1 MTATVLPLLRSR
13 LLRVVVVVAS
23 VTVVAASVGLLV
35 LGWIADRDAVPI
47 GLDLIGYRRGFE
59 RFLATGSPYEP
70 FQLAGPFI
78 PKHLDFIHP
87 PSFLPLV
94 GPFTL
99 VPTPFDWIAWVAAP
113 LALWLAL
120 LRRMAWWAYPV
131 AAVLAVH
138 DSTVI
143 TVLNG
148 NSSLWFSAAF
158 GWSLF
163 LGWPAGLIAIKPSL
177 APLAI
182 PGLVKAPRRFIA
194 LAVLPVVVTLPF
206 VGAWTDFVTV
216 LRNSQGLGPLYSL
229 VQWPVFLLLALPWL
243 TTRGVDLVRRRGWLA
258 RDQGATTTGS
268 TSRSDSPLQR

>member
-1 MTATVLPLLRSR
+1 MRAFLGRILEWR
-13 LLRVVVVVAS
+13 LLHAIVVAGS
-23 VTVVAASVGLLV
+23 LAVVAASAGLLL
-35 LGWIADRDAVPI
+35 LGWLANQAAVPI

-70 FQLAGPFI
+70 FQLAGPFT
-78 PKHLDFIHP
+78 PEHLDFIHP
-87 PSFLPLV
+87 PSFLPLI

-99 VPTPFDWIAWVAAP
+99 LPTPVDWLAWIGLP
-113 LALWLAL
+113 LALWAAL
-120 LRRMAWWAYPV
+120 LWRIPWWAAPV
-131 AAVLAVH
+131 AALLLVH

-148 NSSLWFSAAF
+148 NSSLYFAAAF

-163 LGWPAGLIAIKPSL
+163 VGWPAGLIAIKPSL

-182 PGLVKAPRRFIA
+182 AGFLKAPRGLVA
-194 LAVLPVVVTLPF
+194 LAVLPIVLTLPF
-206 VGAWTDFVTV
+206 VQAWTDFVTV

-243 TTRGVDLVRRRGWLA
+243 TTRGIERLRRRRWA
-258 RDQGATTTGS
+258 PDQGSTATGTTS
-268 TSRSDSPLQR
+268 SSDSPFQR